1 MDRLKN
7 NEFIPVQTFET
18 FLSRKQG
25 GKKMHFVNK
34 PTSEHAKELMVE
46 YMQQISDNE
55 NSKQEGK
62 NARQAAELEAMAIN

>member
-1 MDRLKN
+1 MDRLKS

-34 PTSEHAKELMVE
+34 PTSEHARELMLE
-46 YMQQISDNE
+46 YMKSIEENE
-55 NSKQEGK
+55 KKRIEDK
-62 NARQAAELEAMAIN
+62 NAR